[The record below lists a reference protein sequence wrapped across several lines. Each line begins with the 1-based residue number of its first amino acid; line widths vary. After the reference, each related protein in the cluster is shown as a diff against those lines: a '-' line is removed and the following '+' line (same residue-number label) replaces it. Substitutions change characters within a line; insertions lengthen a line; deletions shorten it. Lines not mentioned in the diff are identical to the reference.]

1 MADLTVLSSLPPVP
15 LIPQSRRPF
24 SWNGT
29 GIPRRSKNSLS
40 PPTRNEQQSWSLDV
54 YSSNVMRSRRLS
66 STSIAEERE
75 EEEASTSS
83 VMILSG
89 PRSDS
94 PAHDREASQSSSAS
108 ASTSTSTRV
117 SLDTTSMSS
126 YSSSSSVPCSPSSSV
141 PTPDDSAMQHR
152 TRAPSPE
159 PLPSRTTR
167 YPNTRHRPTRS
178 RSAPPFKTT
187 FQLEN
192 DSPANSPSSTGST
205 TPQFTRHRTKRSM
218 TTWNTPTSA
227 TRTWSFG
234 YGHNKNELLK
244 PPPPLHRPTTFW
256 RHTPRSGVTS
266 SSYSPSTHLIR
277 RSTFIAAGLKF
288 DKPVCDLSALGVES
302 RIQSPAAYKV
312 REVFWEVVL

>member
-1 MADLTVLSSLPPVP
+1 MADLTVLSSLTPVP
-15 LIPQSRRPF
+15 IIPQSRRPF

-40 PPTRNEQQSWSLDV
+40 PPTRKEQQSRSLDV
-54 YSSNVMRSRRLS
+54 YASNLMRSRRLS

-75 EEEASTSS
+75 EEEASTPSEV

-94 PAHDREASQSSSAS
+94 PGHDREASQSSSTS

-117 SLDTTSMSS
+117 SLDTTSVSS
-126 YSSSSSVPCSPSSSV
+126 CSSSSNAPPA
-141 PTPDDSAMQHR
+141 DDSMMQHK
-152 TRAPSPE
+152 TRVPSPE

-178 RSAPPFKTT
+178 RSAPPFKTA

-192 DSPANSPSSTGST
+192 DSPPNSPSSTGTT

-218 TTWNTPTSA
+218 TTWNTPTSV

-234 YGHNKNELLK
+234 YGHDKNELLK

-256 RHTPRSGVTS
+256 RHTSRSGVTS

-302 RIQSPAAYKV
+302 RIQSPAAHKV
-312 REVFWEVVL
+312 RDAFWEVVL

>member
-40 PPTRNEQQSWSLDV
+40 PPTRKEQQSRSLDV
-54 YSSNVMRSRRLS
+54 YASNLMRNRRLS

-75 EEEASTSS
+75 EEEASTPSEV
-83 VMILSG
+83 VMIFSG

-94 PAHDREASQSSSAS
+94 PGHDREASQSSSTS

-117 SLDTTSMSS
+117 SLDTTSVSS
-126 YSSSSSVPCSPSSSV
+126 CSSSSSAPS
-141 PTPDDSAMQHR
+141 DDSAMQHK
-152 TRAPSPE
+152 TRVPSPE
-159 PLPSRTTR
+159 PLPPRTTR
-167 YPNTRHRPTRS
+167 YPDTRHRPTRS

-192 DSPANSPSSTGST
+192 ESTPNSPSSTGTT

-234 YGHNKNELLK
+234 YGHDKNELLK

-256 RHTPRSGVTS
+256 RHTSRSGVTS

-302 RIQSPAAYKV
+302 RIQSPAAHKV
-312 REVFWEVVL
+312 RDAFWEVVL

>member
-1 MADLTVLSSLPPVP
+1 MADLTVLTSLPPVP

-29 GIPRRSKNSLS
+29 GIPRRPKNCLS
-40 PPTRNEQQSWSLDV
+40 PPTRKEQQSRSLDV
-54 YSSNVMRSRRLS
+54 YASNAMRSRRLS
-66 STSIAEERE
+66 STSIAEEKE
-75 EEEASTSS
+75 EEEASTPSEV

-94 PAHDREASQSSSAS
+94 PAHDREASQSSSVS
-108 ASTSTSTRV
+108 ASTSTSTRL
-117 SLDTTSMSS
+117 SLDTTSVSS
-126 YSSSSSVPCSPSSSV
+126 CSSSSSAP
-141 PTPDDSAMQHR
+141 PDDSAIQYK
-152 TRAPSPE
+152 TRVPSPE
-159 PLPSRTTR
+159 PLPPRTTR

-192 DSPANSPSSTGST
+192 DSSPNSPSSTGST

-256 RHTPRSGVTS
+256 RHTTRSGVTS

-302 RIQSPAAYKV
+302 RVQSPAAHKV
-312 REVFWEVVL
+312 REVFWEVVV

>member
-40 PPTRNEQQSWSLDV
+40 PPTRKEQQSRSLDV
-54 YSSNVMRSRRLS
+54 YASNALRSRRLS

-83 VMILSG
+83 SAVMILPG
-89 PRSDS
+89 PRSTS
-94 PAHDREASQSSSAS
+94 PTHDREASQSSSVS

-117 SLDTTSMSS
+117 SLDTTSVSS
-126 YSSSSSVPCSPSSSV
+126 CSSSSSIPPL
-141 PTPDDSAMQHR
+141 DDSVMQHK
-152 TRAPSPE
+152 TRVASPE
-159 PLPSRTTR
+159 PLPPRTTR
-167 YPNTRHRPTRS
+167 YPSTRHRPMRS

-192 DSPANSPSSTGST
+192 DSSPNSPSSTDST

-256 RHTPRSGVTS
+256 RHTTRSGVTS

-302 RIQSPAAYKV
+302 RIQSPAAHKV